1 MKAGSHLHQSL
12 DELDRLPAGRGG
24 VLVVQGLYLL
34 GDLPEPGLE
43 VLCEGRG
50 SSIKAWIKG
59 SVSAPWGWL
68 SAIVFRSMTAKR
80 FPSLLFSPPRLPTL
94 STLNALS

>member
-1 MKAGSHLHQSL
+1 METRSHLHQSL
-12 DELDRLPAGRGG
+12 DELDRLPACGRG

-50 SSIKAWIKG
+50 GSFKARIRG
-59 SVSAPWGWL
+59 SVSAAWGAAFWNAFQIND
-68 SAIVFRSMTAKR
+68 SRVF
-80 FPSLLFSPPRLPTL
+80 SLLHFFRVYPRY
-94 STLNALS
+94 AA